1 MVELANVNITKLPKS
16 KMHYFFLLIVT
27 KKEKNIDSFYIF
39 AIMIAKRLI
48 KKKGGK

>member
-1 MVELANVNITKLPKS
+1 MVKSVNANIVKS
-16 KMHYFFLLIVT
+16 LKRKTHYFFLLIMT
-27 KKEKNIDSFYIF
+27 KKEKYIDSFYIF